1 MRHMSRGR
9 FEVINCKSSKLV
21 YIQKPCKLSH
31 SVFVGIS
38 SEPRR
43 TEYLPLK
50 DSTVLLR
57 YIIYID
63 T

>member
-1 MRHMSRGR
+1 MSCDW
-9 FEVINCKSSKLV
+9 FEIGDKEQMIV
-21 YIQKPCKLSH
+21 YMQKTCKLSH